1 MSLDF
6 DEYHNLK
13 DTIQLTGKTIK
24 DVISNP
30 EDAFIQSWILEF
42 VDGDSILIDSDDG
55 GEVLLRDPKAQIP

>member
-13 DTIQLTGKTIK
+13 DTNQLTGKTIK